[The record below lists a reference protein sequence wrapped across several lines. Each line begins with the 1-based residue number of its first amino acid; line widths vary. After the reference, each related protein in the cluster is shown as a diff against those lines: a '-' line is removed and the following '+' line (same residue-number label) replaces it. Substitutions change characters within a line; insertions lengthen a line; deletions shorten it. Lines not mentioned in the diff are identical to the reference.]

1 MMAITL
7 SVSSPELSEERIQ
20 ALIGDLYRTIT
31 KETDVEAELAKGV
44 TQRGAKGEPI
54 TLGLIAL
61 TFLSRGSVVAL
72 LDVLKSYMARD
83 STLELTLERNDGAK
97 LIINA
102 KNMRKEQIN
111 ETFMKAKDFLQN
123 HED

>member
-1 MMAITL
+1 MTIIL
-7 SVSSPELSEERIQ
+7 SVSSPELSIERIQ
-20 ALIGDLYRTIT
+20 ALTGDLCRTIT
-31 KETDVEAELAKGV
+31 KETDVEAELAEGV
-44 TQRGAKGEPI
+44 AQRGAKGDPI

-61 TFLSRGSVVAL
+61 TFLSGGSAVAL

-111 ETFMKAKDFLQN
+111 ETFMRAKEFLAKS
-123 HED
+123 

>member
-1 MMAITL
+1 MAITL